1 MTDIEQLEALIKVGE
16 TITDKSETVTLII
29 KPKNVFEKLL
39 MRIGLRKRIKVFE
52 ISPILVGNR
61 YRISSIA
68 LRITQDIF
76 TDGKIDIN
84 KCWKAIRQHTDDYLY
99 VVALCIQ
106 NNKKEPSK
114 ALIEYLRWLPD
125 AEFYRLLNASLS
137 MASIPGFMNSTLLIK
152 GSNVLSVPEKVAK
165 PAKDQD

>member
-16 TITDKSETVTLII
+16 AVTDKSETVTIII
-29 KPKNVFEKLL
+29 KPTNVFEKLL
-39 MRIGLRKRIKVFE
+39 MKIGLMKQVKVFE

-61 YRISSIA
+61 YRVSSIA
-68 LRITQDIF
+68 LKITQDIF
-76 TDGKIDIN
+76 TDGKIDVN
-84 KCWKAIRQHTDDYLY
+84 KCWKAIKEHTDDYLY

-125 AEFYRLLNASLS
+125 AQFYRLLNASLS
-137 MASIPGFMNSTLLIK
+137 MAGIPGFMNSTLLIK
-152 GSNVLSVPEKVAK
+152 GSNVLSVPEKVAT
-165 PAKDQD
+165 PAMEQE